1 MRRMFLAAKCE
12 ARLHGKMKTTK
23 KLTSTENH
31 ILQKK
36 KKNQQQFHE
45 ACGKS
50 SYFSSETVYHSKLR
64 VLEIELN
71 SDQRSL
77 KIATYV
83 CVLLLN
89 GNSSKIVTFCGSP
102 FF

>member
-36 KKNQQQFHE
+36 KKINNNFMKLV
-45 ACGKS
+45 GKA
-50 SYFSSETVYHSKLR
+50 FSLVQKWCITVSCEFLR
-64 VLEIELN
+64 SN
-71 SDQRSL
+71 
-77 KIATYV
+77 
-83 CVLLLN
+83 
-89 GNSSKIVTFCGSP
+89 
-102 FF
+102 

>member
-36 KKNQQQFHE
+36 KKINNNFTKLVE
-45 ACGKS
+45 KA
-50 SYFSSETVYHSKLR
+50 FSLVQKWCITVSCEFLR
-64 VLEIELN
+64 SN
-71 SDQRSL
+71 
-77 KIATYV
+77 
-83 CVLLLN
+83 
-89 GNSSKIVTFCGSP
+89 
-102 FF
+102 

>member
-36 KKNQQQFHE
+36 KK
-45 ACGKS
+45 KS
-50 SYFSSETVYHSKLR
+50 TTISRSLWEKLSSEMVYHSKLR

-71 SDQRSL
+71 
-77 KIATYV
+77 
-83 CVLLLN
+83 
-89 GNSSKIVTFCGSP
+89 
-102 FF
+102 

>member
-36 KKNQQQFHE
+36 KKKINNNFTKLV
-45 ACGKS
+45 GKALS
-50 SYFSSETVYHSKLR
+50 LAQKWCITVSCEFLR
-64 VLEIELN
+64 SN
-71 SDQRSL
+71 
-77 KIATYV
+77 
-83 CVLLLN
+83 
-89 GNSSKIVTFCGSP
+89 
-102 FF
+102 